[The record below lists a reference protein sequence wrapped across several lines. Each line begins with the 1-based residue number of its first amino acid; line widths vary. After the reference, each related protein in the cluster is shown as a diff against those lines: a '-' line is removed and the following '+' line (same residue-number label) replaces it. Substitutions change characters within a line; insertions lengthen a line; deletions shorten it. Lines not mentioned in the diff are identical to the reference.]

1 MTQPPSPV
9 RDYYTESQC
18 QSHNI
23 YCLVGVVTLKAGT
36 DTQVINLLAGDKV
49 GVKINNII
57 TEMDHEFVFE

>member
-1 MTQPPSPV
+1 M